1 MDAWIV
7 AFLGLE
13 LVALW
18 LLVLVFAL
26 SLCHIAHDS
35 DSH

>member
-1 MDAWIV
+1 MTWIV
-7 AFLGLE
+7 AFSALGLSI
-13 LVALW
+13 LW
-18 LLVLVFAL
+18 LLVLIFAL